1 MYGQKKRGEMMSPK
15 GRPTQDKRDKRFEI
29 RLSQDTYNTLEECA
43 EVLNITKAQV
53 IHKGIELVK
62 SEIDKK

>member
-1 MYGQKKRGEMMSPK
+1 MSPK
-15 GRPTQDKRDKRFEI
+15 GRPTQDKKDKRFEI

-43 EVLNITKAQV
+43 AVLNITKAQV

>member
-1 MYGQKKRGEMMSPK
+1 MKRGEKMSPK
-15 GRPTQDKRDKRFEI
+15 GRPTQAKKDKRFEI
-29 RLSQDTYNTLEECA
+29 RLSQDTYNILEECA
-43 EVLNITKAQV
+43 EVLNITKSQV